1 MSSVGSI
8 FGGTATGA
16 GASGSAATSGL
27 SAASRAAAA
36 LVVYSAAR
44 FGMGSR
50 SAAREGYWLGS
61 EITVADIGLFAQL
74 HSLRSAL
81 TPWQREQV
89 EARPA
94 LRAWLD
100 RVDAATRS

>member
-1 MSSVGSI
+1 M
-8 FGGTATGA
+8 
-16 GASGSAATSGL
+16 
-27 SAASRAAAA
+27 
-36 LVVYSAAR
+36 
-44 FGMGSR
+44 
-50 SAAREGYWLGS
+50 
-61 EITVADIGLFAQL
+61 ADIGLFAQL